1 MGPLSLTPV
10 ATTNIWRVQSVSL
23 RPLPQPA
30 APSLRHRPR
39 SMCFQTSSPAHQ
51 FTELAPPASA
61 SPPSVSAASQHHL
74 RIVCPIAENP
84 LRPRPGLY
92 TWPSALLLGLAC
104 TSSRTS
110 CLARPLNRCN
120 CARHGVAIAFSFR
133 VACHWVPSCRAHP
146 TEQGGT
152 PRLSYHIRQARCARC
167 VVLQRSSFRADRC
180 TFPTVKPPLSAPIVC
195 APVRTLRPG
204 TATRRRGSRIPSC
217 VARTYIARD
226 AIPVLVPS
234 HENSHREMRC
244 GG

>member
-133 VACHWVPSCRAHP
+133 VACHGFPAAAHIPPNRAVLPGCRTTYGRLAVHAVWFSNALRSALTDALSQRPNLRSAH
-146 TEQGGT
+146 
-152 PRLSYHIRQARCARC
+152 LSFA
-167 VVLQRSSFRADRC
+167 
-180 TFPTVKPPLSAPIVC
+180 PLSEHCDPGPPPEEEAP
-195 APVRTLRPG
+195 AYLLALHVRTSLGMLYP
-204 TATRRRGSRIPSC
+204 
-217 VARTYIARD
+217 YW
-226 AIPVLVPS
+226 
-234 HENSHREMRC
+234 SHRTRIAI
-244 GG
+244 GR